1 MRIKIISGI
10 YGLNE
15 GGHIKPK
22 ASCDEPFEVDDA
34 EAERLVALGVA
45 KKVASAFENPADDEN
60 DSSKAELKADG
71 SEANGEDSEPET
83 PEEVEDTRPSYSDK
97 SDIQELRDIAK
108 AYGVSF
114 SPNTGKAKLLKK
126 LDDFFDEQNSVPDL
140 SAGDPVI

>member
-15 GGHIKPK
+15 GGRVKPK
-22 ASCDEPFEVDDA
+22 TSYDEPFEVDDA
-34 EAERLVALGVA
+34 EAERLISLGAA
-45 KKVASAFENPADDEN
+45 KKVASSVENPANDE
-60 DSSKAELKADG
+60 DVSSKAENEADE
-71 SEANGEDSEPET
+71 SEANGEVAELET
-83 PEEVEDTRPSYSDK
+83 PEEVEDSRPSYSDK

-114 SPNTGKAKLLKK
+114 SPNMGKAKLLKK
-126 LDDFFDEQNSVPDL
+126 LDEFFDEQNSVPDL